1 MSLNLHI
8 LYKLNMWVKHSS
20 IEFMVLLSFPI
31 EEHLAPKHTAYQLDD
46 KWASRMYF
54 SIMQYIHE
62 ILK

>member
-1 MSLNLHI
+1 
-8 LYKLNMWVKHSS
+8 MWVKHSS

-31 EEHLAPKHTAYQLDD
+31 EESLAPKHTAYQLDD